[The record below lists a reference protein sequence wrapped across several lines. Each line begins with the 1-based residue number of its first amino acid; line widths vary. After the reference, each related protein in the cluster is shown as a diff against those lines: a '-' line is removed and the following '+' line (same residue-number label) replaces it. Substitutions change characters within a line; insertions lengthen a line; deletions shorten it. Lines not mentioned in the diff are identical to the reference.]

1 MKNRS
6 RKAFT
11 LVELLVVIAI
21 IGILI
26 GMLLPAVQQVR
37 EAARRTE
44 CLNNLRQIGLAGLNY
59 ESAHME
65 FASRLHSVRGTNI
78 VHESTL
84 LRLMPFIEQNN
95 LEREMS
101 QRGLDTFTN
110 TIPISLALEQAQN
123 GTGFNFNWFEL
134 IDHED
139 PIVFRSPKAFKCPS
153 MIDPT
158 YVLDPYGFGV
168 ELPVEERVDYIPA
181 HGFFDWSW
189 DFGDSGDPHKPG
201 VWGTFWGWS
210 IFVTDKG
217 IPIAAVSDGSSNTT
231 YFGES
236 IGTAYDNARENC
248 FGITVMFGATIND
261 AWNPDLF
268 SFIDGVYLNPQQ
280 LSDGRSYYDYDQ
292 LSSTHPGTVNFVF
305 IDGSS
310 HALSRDT
317 SNEVLAALATRSR
330 GEVVG
335 DY

>member
-1 MKNRS
+1 MNKQS

-84 LRLMPFIEQNN
+84 LRLMPFIEQVN
-95 LEREMS
+95 LESDMS
-101 QRGLDTFTN
+101 QRALDTFTS
-110 TIPISLALEQAQN
+110 TIPIAQALAEVRN

-139 PIVFRSPKAFKCPS
+139 PTVFVSPASFKCPS
-153 MIDPT
+153 MTDPAF
-158 YVLDPYGFGV
+158 VLDPYGFGV
-168 ELPVEERVDYIPA
+168 ELPIEERVDYIPT
-181 HGFFDWSW
+181 HGFYDHEWN
-189 DFGDSGDPHKPG
+189 GVSGDPHKPG
-201 VWGTFWGWS
+201 VWGTLWGWT
-210 IFVTDKG
+210 IWVTDDG
-217 IPIAAVSDGSSNTT
+217 IEIAAVTDGSSNTT

-236 IGTAYDNARENC
+236 IGTAFDNTRENC
-248 FGITVMFGATIND
+248 FGITIMFGASIND
-261 AWNPDLF
+261 AWNPDAGTYV
-268 SFIDGVYLNPQQ
+268 DGVYLNPQQ
-280 LSDGRSYYDYDQ
+280 LSDGRLFYDYDQ

-317 SNEVLAALATRSR
+317 SNEVLVALSTRRR

-335 DY
+335 EY